1 MFEAERLSEVCCLDA
16 QFVRKFE
23 GKPYKVPRA
32 PPLPNYRVKE
42 APAFLYIEL
51 DYIGPLFVTSTS
63 EEER

>member
-1 MFEAERLSEVCCLDA
+1 MFEADKLSEDCCSDA

-32 PPLPNYRVKE
+32 PPLPSYRVKE
-42 APAFLYIEL
+42 ESAFSHIGL
-51 DYIGPLFVTSTS
+51 DYVGPLFVTSTS